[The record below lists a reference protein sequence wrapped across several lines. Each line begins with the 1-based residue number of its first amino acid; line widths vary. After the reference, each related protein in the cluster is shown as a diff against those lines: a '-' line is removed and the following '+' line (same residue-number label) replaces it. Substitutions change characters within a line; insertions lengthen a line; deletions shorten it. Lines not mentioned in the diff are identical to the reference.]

1 MHPRKAVP
9 ANRTVIRTLWRRGR
23 VRYRPFTP
31 LRRHK
36 HSPSDRYIAYG
47 DLSHLGF
54 GRCRQYSSRTAIS
67 SARHWSVCW
76 RLRCWNARRQRPSLA
91 AVRLG
96 ATKDIRCRDVAR
108 RRVHAGKKPLDLRAP
123 LKDFEQMM
131 QMLTGFRVTQIA
143 GDVASYSIRSAPLF
157 ADRLA

>member
-1 MHPRKAVP
+1 MRPRKVA
-9 ANRTVIRTLWRRGR
+9 TFRTLWRRGR

-54 GRCRQYSSRTAIS
+54 GRYRQNSSRTAIS

-76 RLRCWNARRQRPSLA
+76 RLPCWNAPRQRPSLA
-91 AVRLG
+91 TVRRG
-96 ATKDIRCRDVAR
+96 ATKDIRCRDVVR
-108 RRVHAGKKPLDLRAP
+108 RRFHAGKKPLDLRAP
-123 LKDFEQMM
+123 SKKL
-131 QMLTGFRVTQIA
+131 
-143 GDVASYSIRSAPLF
+143 
-157 ADRLA
+157 